1 MLPRPS
7 RLLRC
12 EIATNAARI
21 TRPRIWIASR
31 GHMADLGRCPQAVD
45 LKDYLF
51 PSINVTECATL
62 VSLQIFSSSKPYQL
76 PVEDIQDDHVYHNRS
91 TPCEARSRIHCTS
104 HITYCRSGADHPAVT
119 SSRWRKE
126 RDSRIDGPASGLH
139 KESPNQTLAL
149 HGASRSRSRQKK
161 QRPGTATSLGKKA
174 QNFVRSRY
182 CIISRHLSLWIRWV
196 RCPGVMA

>member
-91 TPCEARSRIHCTS
+91 TPCEARSRIHF
-104 HITYCRSGADHPAVT
+104 T